1 MSINIK
7 SNTIFV
13 SIASYRDNV
22 CTKTVQS
29 LYEMADNPNK
39 VFVGLCQQNNNKED
53 PECITNDIRNKY
65 SNNIRIIRIPYFDAK
80 GPTWARYL
88 CSTLWDGEEYYFQI
102 DSHTKFV
109 KGWDTLC
116 INMINLIINS
126 GLSLKPVLSHYPKEY
141 EAYANYNLNDKNNV
155 TFSYYNIMYTHL
167 CLFV

>member
-53 PECITNDIRNKY
+53 PECITDDIRNKY
-65 SNNIRIIRIPYFDAK
+65 SNVQRCTTFYFCM
-80 GPTWARYL
+80 ARN
-88 CSTLWDGEEYYFQI
+88 S
-102 DSHTKFV
+102 
-109 KGWDTLC
+109 
-116 INMINLIINS
+116 LI
-126 GLSLKPVLSHYPKEY
+126 LSQ
-141 EAYANYNLNDKNNV
+141 
-155 TFSYYNIMYTHL
+155 T
-167 CLFV
+167 